1 MEALGVGWGG
11 CPPPCLALSFPARG
25 TEKLYYLTSMGPP
38 SGLNLRFITI
48 WGNKVI
54 LADRTHSDLPA
65 PGGVV
70 PSSFPHLTPQSQLAL
85 RQVRAPGGGGGGVLW
100 LLSVG
105 WGAVVR
111 LASKP
116 VRQPPMQGLPL
127 TSHLVQVSLLCLSWG
142 TQPTSLVN
150 WNEIST
156 ALFPRYLLR
165 QGTGPGF
172 GTHHRDLGR
181 MMRNP
186 SRGALELGERASSR
200 RIPGRQRSFQRMVK
214 GLQVDE
220 THWILRCALSPFRR
234 GWREL
239 PGTLPSKP
247 DMFH

>member
-1 MEALGVGWGG
+1 MGWGG

-156 ALFPRYLLR
+156 AVFPRCLLR
-165 QGTGPGF
+165 QGTGPGVRHTSPGSRQDDEKSQQRCS
-172 GTHHRDLGR
+172 GTW
-181 MMRNP
+181 
-186 SRGALELGERASSR
+186 RAS
-200 RIPGRQRSFQRMVK
+200 Q
-214 GLQVDE
+214 
-220 THWILRCALSPFRR
+220 LSPHS
-234 GWREL
+234 REATKL
-239 PGTLPSKP
+239 PEDGQGSPG
-247 DMFH
+247 